1 MAIMG
6 FDADTK
12 RMYLKECYEGV
23 SKAAVLDHMGFAVDV
38 SRARTITPPSTEE
51 LSILRERCDPQRL
64 ILG

>member
-1 MAIMG
+1 
-6 FDADTK
+6 
-12 RMYLKECYEGV
+12 MYLRGCFEGV
-23 SKAAVLDHMGFAVDV
+23 SKAAILDNMGFAVDV